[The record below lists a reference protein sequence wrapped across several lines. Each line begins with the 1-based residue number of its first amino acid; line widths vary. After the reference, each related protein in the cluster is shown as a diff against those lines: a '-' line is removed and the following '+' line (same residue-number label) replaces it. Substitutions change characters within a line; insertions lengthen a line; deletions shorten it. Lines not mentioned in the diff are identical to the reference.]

1 MAGKTE
7 INLEVS
13 TGFFRI
19 STDNLLYNITVLGSS
34 AGAPPPA
41 APAAMASPE
50 GAAFAGSTRGDDFYK
65 QVSSNVFND
74 IGKLAKSLSATLM
87 DLPAEDR
94 KMKRADLDEA
104 GEKIEDAKNQ
114 LRDIVSMTERAA
126 MEIMDHVERVQYQTD
141 DVRALLSQ
149 LKSHQAFSHP
159 EEEEGQGD
167 DGQTPGPGEDNLTQL
182 DRQLARAGELLE
194 KLTVAPPAED
204 GTPVE
209 SEAAPEA
216 SPPATRRRYLFQLD
230 TIFQTIY
237 ELCTNEAVK
246 GHISGAREKAGEL
259 FDYDAFVEAIS
270 AKADKLEPDE
280 DNFYTMPLSDVLG
293 SLAISCSE
301 PKIKNLFVKME
312 ANQKE
317 IFLDSS
323 LPLEVPAVEEVV
335 AESAPAAVSQ
345 PPAAPVAVL
354 DQGALEEM
362 GEVLAEATSLAGRL
376 REEPPRRVGGVISRD
391 DQLDLF
397 HKIEGAFASVS
408 SIYEDVTKITETLSF
423 QDLSGQQILKIIKL
437 LSDFQVQLLAI
448 VVSFGSQLKSKEL
461 NAGITADESKRL
473 AQEDVDRYLGA
484 VAGGGEEELDGP
496 LDQETVNKMLEDFG
510 F

>member
-1 MAGKTE
+1 M
-7 INLEVS
+7 EVS

-19 STDNLLYNITVLGSS
+19 TTDNLLYNITVLG
-34 AGAPPPA
+34 GAAVAPAPASIPPPSPPPA
-41 APAAMASPE
+41 TDGAMAASC
-50 GAAFAGSTRGDDFYK
+50 SGDDFYK
-65 QVSSNVFND
+65 QVSNNVFND
-74 IGKLAKSLSATLM
+74 IGKLAKSLSATIM

-126 MEIMDHVERVQYQTD
+126 MEIMDHVEKVQLQTE

-149 LKSHQAFSHP
+149 LKNHQAFNQSAGG
-159 EEEEGQGD
+159 EEGD
-167 DGQTPGPGEDNLTQL
+167 DAEQPSGPQPDQRF
-182 DRQLARAGELLE
+182 DQLAHQLTRAGELLE
-194 KLTVAPPAED
+194 KLAVPPPAAPEEE
-204 GTPVE
+204 VAE
-209 SEAAPEA
+209 EAAPA
-216 SPPATRRRYLFQLD
+216 GRRRYLFELD

-246 GHISGAREKAGEL
+246 GHISAAREKAGEL

-270 AKADKLEPDE
+270 AKADQLEPDS
-280 DNFYTMPLSDVLG
+280 DNFYTIPLTDVLG
-293 SLAISCSE
+293 SLAVSCSE
-301 PKIKNLFVKME
+301 QKIKNLFVKME

-323 LPLEVPAVEEVV
+323 LPLEVPPVEEAAV
-335 AESAPAAVSQ
+335 ASAVAPAPAVAG
-345 PPAAPVAVL
+345 PAAPDPEVMA
-354 DQGALEEM
+354 EM
-362 GEVLAEATSLAGRL
+362 REVLAAAAGLVGTL
-376 REEPPRRVGGVISRD
+376 REEPPQRSGGLISRE

-397 HKIEGAFASVS
+397 HKIEGAFASVN
-408 SIYEDVTKITETLSF
+408 SIYEDVTRITESLSF

-437 LSDFQVQLLAI
+437 LSDFQMQLLAI
-448 VVSFGSQLKSKEL
+448 VVSFGSQLKSKER
-461 NAGITADESKRL
+461 NAEITADESKRL
-473 AQEDVDRYLGA
+473 AQGDVDRYLGA
-484 VAGGGEEELDGP
+484 VAGDGEEEMEGP